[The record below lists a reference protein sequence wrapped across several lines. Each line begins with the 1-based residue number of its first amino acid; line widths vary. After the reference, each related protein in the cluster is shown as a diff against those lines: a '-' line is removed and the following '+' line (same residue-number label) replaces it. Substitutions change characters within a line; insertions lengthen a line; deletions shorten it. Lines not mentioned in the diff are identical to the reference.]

1 MIHRIKNRIK
11 QFFLHGV
18 SNRFNFVIVSRKKFS
33 DLEYFKNTAVG
44 LYAIDQD
51 PKTVSYDWILENN
64 FRINE
69 PSYKDKN
76 N

>member
-18 SNRFNFVIVSRKKFS
+18 GNRFNFVIVSRKKFS
-33 DLEYFKNTAVG
+33 DLEYFKATAVG

-69 PSYKDKN
+69 PSYKETFL
-76 N
+76 